1 MKAARKTV
9 RKGTS
14 SVKVSSTLGIGH
26 SKADVRMVEIDNP
39 HFSRTHTG
47 SPGNPKTI
55 TAAINLRES
64 PIAMM
69 AAKGHL
75 ETHQVEA
82 AIKFRRLWETLGGA
96 GAGSSDYA
104 KEPVDGGGARDPI
117 TDHQIDAGLEL
128 KACSLVIG
136 RRAYD
141 IVEKVAGEGRT
152 ITELGSS
159 HRERTTLADYLRNAL
174 EDLSEH
180 WGYRNRRAKARA

>member
-1 MKAARKTV
+1 MKSARKTV
-9 RKGTS
+9 RKGGA
-14 SVKVSSTLGIGH
+14 SVKVSATLGIGH
-26 SKADVRMVEIDNP
+26 SKAEVCIVEIENP
-39 HFSRTHTG
+39 HFSRTHEG

-55 TAAINLRES
+55 TAAMNLRES

-69 AAKGHL
+69 AAKGNL
-75 ETHQVEA
+75 LPHQVEA

-96 GAGSSDYA
+96 GAGSFDYA

-117 TDHQIDAGLEL
+117 TESQINAGIEL

-136 RRAYD
+136 QRAFN
-141 IVEKVAGEGRT
+141 IVEKVAGQGFT
-152 ITELGSS
+152 ISQLGAS

-180 WGYRNRRAKARA
+180 WGYRNKRVKARA

>member
-1 MKAARKTV
+1 MKSSRKTAKKTV
-9 RKGTS
+9 EERS
-14 SVKVSSTLGIGH
+14 HNDLGH
-26 SKADVRMVEIDNP
+26 LHADIRMVEIDNP

-69 AAKGHL
+69 AAKKHL
-75 ETHQVEA
+75 QPHQVEA
-82 AIKFRRLWETLGGA
+82 AIKFRKLWETVGGA
-96 GAGSSDYA
+96 GAGSFDYS
-104 KEPVDGGGARDPI
+104 KEIVDGGGVRDCI
-117 TDHQIDAGLEL
+117 NDHQLDAGLEL

-152 ITELGSS
+152 ITELGNS

-180 WGYRNRRAKARA
+180 WGYRNRRIKARA

>member
-1 MKAARKTV
+1 MKASRKTV
-9 RKGTS
+9 RKGGS
-14 SVKVSSTLGIGH
+14 SVKVSATLGIGH
-26 SKADVRMVEIDNP
+26 AKADIRIVEIDNP
-39 HFSRTHTG
+39 HFSRTHIG

-55 TAAINLRES
+55 SAAINLRES

-75 ETHQVEA
+75 EPHQVEA
-82 AIKFRRLWETLGGA
+82 AIKFRKLWETMGGK
-96 GAGSSDYA
+96 GAGSFDYA
-104 KEPVDGGGARDPI
+104 RDIVDGGGAQESVN
-117 TDHQIDAGLEL
+117 DHHLDAGFQL

-136 RRAYD
+136 RRAYG

-152 ITELGSS
+152 IAELGSS

-180 WGYRNRRAKARA
+180 WGYRNRRVKARA